1 MADMSPRTD
10 ASRPTASQRPAEHFL
25 NRELGIL
32 AFNRRVLAQA
42 RNPADWNSFFLSAP
56 EMMYR

>member
-1 MADMSPRTD
+1 MPK
-10 ASRPTASQRPAEHFL
+10 ASWSIAVLIAAGLIQALPLPLPGAA
-25 NRELGIL
+25 
-32 AFNRRVLAQA
+32 ALAQT